1 MSKKRTIDQYRQTKE
16 FYKHPDSH
24 KDALDNKQI
33 HKFTNNEL
41 TNLLEDFLIELNF
54 IEESR
59 PTLLLEIKQF
69 VSRSK

>member
-1 MSKKRTIDQYRQTKE
+1 MPKKRTIDQYRQTKE

-33 HKFTNNEL
+33 HKFTNDEL
-41 TNLLEDFLIELNF
+41 TNLLKDFLIELDF
-54 IEESR
+54 IEETH
-59 PTLLLEIKQF
+59 PMLLLEIKKF